1 MNFYDCKCGQKLRL
15 PKKKRISSFS
25 CPKCNTIYKVSD
37 NNRNKID
44 VEYSIKD
51 REDKPSEIFNPDRP
65 YEDPEVDRKFKESST
80 YQIGKPII
88 VWGFWFLILLG
99 ILKTCGDATER
110 IECSKNLRDRG
121 YSEHVAL
128 ERCAI
133 LQNLKK
139 CGREYCSKVND

>member
-1 MNFYDCKCGQKLRL
+1 MNFYDCECGQKLRL

-88 VWGFWFLILLG
+88 VWGIAILILFA
-99 ILKTCGDATER
+99 ILKQCGNINEYNRCFEKYKHRVGKQLAHDA
-110 IECSKNLRDRG
+110 CKS
-121 YSEHVAL
+121 
-128 ERCAI
+128 
-133 LQNLKK
+133 LQNALK
-139 CGREYCSKVND
+139 